1 MSKIEV
7 DAITQQSGTTLTT
20 GGGAS
25 KTVVVDATTVTL
37 GRCGGTVALASGA
50 TQSGF
55 GRTGT
60 VDWQTSVKTADFTAV
75 SGEGYFVNTTSGA
88 ITMTLPASPSVGD
101 IVSVKDYAY
110 KFGTNALTVNRN
122 GSNIGGGGDF
132 NPSYSTDGAFLT
144 FIYADATKGW
154 LLTDES
160 NNTTDVSNTFIS
172 ATGGTIKTCG
182 DFKTHIFTGPGTF
195 CVSAGTGPVAVADYL
210 VIAGGASGGAGCAG
224 GGGGAGGFRV
234 SNCVGSIPAP
244 TMSPLVKACGAIPIS
259 IQGYPITVGGGGAAT
274 TGGPGNP
281 SPSGNNGNNS
291 IFSTITSTAGGAGG
305 AGNPTGQDPPS
316 PTTNN
321 AGKSG
326 GSGGGGGHADGVA
339 GVGNTPPVS
348 PAQGTNGAASN
359 PGPDD
364 RGGGGGG
371 AGGAGASGNPNQG
384 GNGSFVADAFIGG
397 CAPSYGGSNPVSSTR
412 AFAGGGG
419 GGSRNN
425 PGSESGG
432 AGGPGGGGAGGAN
445 ANGTN
450 ATTNTGSGG
459 GGSSQP
465 GSPARTSGAGGSGI
479 VMIRYKFQ

>member
-7 DAITQQSGTTLTT
+7 DAITQQSGSTLTV

-25 KTVVVDATTVTL
+25 KTVVADATTVTL

-50 TQSGF
+50 SQTGF

-60 VDWQTSVKTADFTAV
+60 VDWQTTIKTSDFTAAN
-75 SGEGYFVNTTSGA
+75 GEGYFINTTSGGV
-88 ITMTLPASPSVGD
+88 TMTLPSSPSAGN

-122 GSNIGGGGDF
+122 GSPIGGGSDF
-132 NPSYSTDGAFLT
+132 NPTYSTDGAFLT

-160 NNTTDVSNTFIS
+160 NNTTDVSSTFIS

-195 CVSAGTGPVAVADYL
+195 CVSAGTGPVAVADYF
-210 VIAGGASGGAGCAG
+210 VIAGGGSGATGCAG

-244 TMSPLVKACGAIPIS
+244 TMSPLVKACGALPIS
-259 IQGYPITVGGGGAAT
+259 VQAYPITVGAGGTAV
-274 TGGPGNP
+274 TGGPGTP

-291 IFSTITSTAGGAGG
+291 SFSTITSTGGGAGG
-305 AGNPTGQDPPS
+305 AGNPTGTPS
-316 PTTNN
+316 PSPATNN
-321 AGKSG
+321 SGKPG
-326 GSGGGGGHADGVA
+326 GSGGGGGHAGGVA

-348 PAQGTNGAASN
+348 PVQGTNGGASQ
-359 PGPDD
+359 PVSDD

-371 AGGAGASGNPNQG
+371 AGDVGSAGNPNKG
-384 GNGSFVADAFIGG
+384 GCGSFVADAFIGG
-397 CAPSYGGSNPVSSTR
+397 CAPSYGFPAPSSTR
-412 AFAGGGG
+412 IFAGGGG

-450 ATTNTGSGG
+450 ATANTGSGG
-459 GGSSQP
+459 GGASQP

>member
-1 MSKIEV
+1 MTSTIKV
-7 DAITQQSGTTLTT
+7 DNIQNQCGANIIKEDSNTITL
-20 GGGAS
+20 GAS
-25 KTVVVDATTVTL
+25 GDTI
-37 GRCGGTVALASGA
+37 ALASGA
-50 TQSGF
+50 SQTGF

-60 VDWQTSVKTADFTAV
+60 VDWQTTIKTGDFTAV

-101 IVSVKDYAY
+101 IVSVKDYAQT
-110 KFGTNALTVNRN
+110 FDSNILTVNRN
-122 GSNIGGGGDF
+122 GSNFNGGSDF
-132 NPSYSTDGAFLT
+132 NPTFNTEGVFLT

-154 LLTDES
+154 LVTNASSD
-160 NNTTDVSNTFIS
+160 TTGATNTFIT
-172 ATGGTIKTCG
+172 ATGGSIKTCG

-195 CVSAGTGPVAVADYL
+195 CVSAGQGTTASVDYF
-210 VIAGGASGGAGCAG
+210 VVAGGGSGGAGCAG

-244 TMSPLVKACGAIPIS
+244 TMSPLVKACGAIPVS
-259 IQGYPITVGGGGAAT
+259 VQGYPITVGGGGAAT
-274 TGGPGNP
+274 TGGPGTP

-321 AGKSG
+321 SGKSG
-326 GSGGGGGHADGVA
+326 GSGGGGGHAGGVA
-339 GVGNTPPVS
+339 GLGNTPPVS
-348 PAQGTNGAASN
+348 PVQGTNGAVSQ
-359 PGPDD
+359 PSPDD

-371 AGGAGASGNPNQG
+371 AGAAGSAGNPNKG
-384 GNGSFVADAFIGG
+384 GCGSFVADAFIGG
-397 CAPSYGGSNPVSSTR
+397 CAPSYGFPAPSSTR
-412 AFAGGGG
+412 IFAGGGG

-445 ANGTN
+445 ANGNN
-450 ATTNTGSGG
+450 ATANTGSGG

>member
-1 MSKIEV
+1 MTSTIKV
-7 DAITQQSGTTLTT
+7 DNIQNQCGANIIKEDSNTITL
-20 GGGAS
+20 GAS
-25 KTVVVDATTVTL
+25 GDTI
-37 GRCGGTVALASGA
+37 ALASGA
-50 TQSGF
+50 SQTGF

-60 VDWQTSVKTADFTAV
+60 VDWQTTIKTGDFTAV

-88 ITMTLPASPSVGD
+88 IIMTLPASPSVGD
-101 IVSVKDYAY
+101 IVSVKDYAQT
-110 KFGTNALTVNRN
+110 FDSNILTVNRN
-122 GSNIGGGGDF
+122 GSNFNGGSDF
-132 NPSYSTDGAFLT
+132 NPTFNTEGVFLT

-154 LLTDES
+154 LVTNASSD
-160 NNTTDVSNTFIS
+160 TTGATNTFIT
-172 ATGGTIKTCG
+172 ATGGSIKTCG

-195 CVSAGTGPVAVADYL
+195 CVSAGQGTTASVDYF
-210 VIAGGASGGAGCAG
+210 VVAGGGSGGSGCAG

-244 TMSPLVKACGAIPIS
+244 TMSPLVKACGAIPVS
-259 IQGYPITVGGGGAAT
+259 VQGYPITVGGGGAAT
-274 TGGPGNP
+274 TGGPGTP

-321 AGKSG
+321 SGKSG
-326 GSGGGGGHADGVA
+326 GSGGGGGHAGGVA
-339 GVGNTPPVS
+339 GLGNTPPVS
-348 PAQGTNGAASN
+348 PVQGTNGAVSQ
-359 PGPDD
+359 PSPDD

-371 AGGAGASGNPNQG
+371 AGAAGSAGNPNKG
-384 GNGSFVADAFIGG
+384 GCGSFVADAFIGG
-397 CAPSYGGSNPVSSTR
+397 CIPSFGAPSPVGVTR

-445 ANGTN
+445 ANGNN
-450 ATTNTGSGG
+450 ATANTGSGG